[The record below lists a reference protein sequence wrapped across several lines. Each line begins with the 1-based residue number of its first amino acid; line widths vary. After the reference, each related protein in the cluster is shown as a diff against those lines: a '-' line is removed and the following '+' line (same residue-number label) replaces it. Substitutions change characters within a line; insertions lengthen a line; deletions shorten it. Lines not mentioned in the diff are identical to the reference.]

1 MFSIGDPPS
10 PCRRVFNVGGLRRL
24 AAESVEHREKAMTPL
39 QGTGRGCIG
48 GGQLGTGTG
57 SDRSALAHG
66 RHVMNRARCS
76 AALYLICCTET
87 YCSKYRKL
95 RSSTQIIVMHRNART
110 HYNGIAMVKE
120 VGIVGVLVVFSKW
133 NRGSNQQ
140 ATCEYTAFLAVAGS
154 TP

>member
-1 MFSIGDPPS
+1 
-10 PCRRVFNVGGLRRL
+10 
-24 AAESVEHREKAMTPL
+24 
-39 QGTGRGCIG
+39 
-48 GGQLGTGTG
+48 
-57 SDRSALAHG
+57 
-66 RHVMNRARCS
+66 MNRARCS

-95 RSSTQIIVMHRNART
+95 RSSTQIIVMHRDART

-154 TP
+154 TPNTHGSVTSTAGNVPGRTFVD